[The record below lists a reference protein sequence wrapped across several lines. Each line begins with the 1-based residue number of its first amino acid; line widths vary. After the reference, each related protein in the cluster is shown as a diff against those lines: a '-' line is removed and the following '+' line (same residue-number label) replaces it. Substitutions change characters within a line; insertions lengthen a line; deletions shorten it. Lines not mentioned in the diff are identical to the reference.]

1 MTQPSTAFTR
11 IVVKVGAS
19 VLAGGSGAPEPAR
32 LANLVAQLAA
42 CVAEGRQAVL
52 VSSGAIACGM
62 AKLGLKRRP
71 ASIAQLQACAA
82 IGQGDLMWR
91 YSQAFDAYRL
101 TVAQVLLTQSDL
113 ADPARRRNAKHTL
126 QALLERRIVPIVN
139 ENDAVA
145 VDEIAFG
152 DNDRLAALV
161 GSVLEAQLIV
171 ILSDVDGFLHHG
183 QVVSRIDRLD
193 HTHHTMAL
201 GASRETTTGGMASKL
216 AAGRIAQHAGIPLVI
231 ANGRTPDVLQRILSG
246 QPEGTLIAPPGSRL
260 GEKKWWIAF
269 ALRTPRGRV
278 TVDGGA
284 AEALLHHGKSLL
296 ASGIQAVEGRF
307 DAGDPV
313 AIVDAAGE
321 ELGRGVCNFTA
332 RELSRVRGMKSAE
345 IRQLLGAKAP
355 IEVIHRD
362 NLVLTRELTLPMC
375 KRGYTP
381 EV

>member
-1 MTQPSTAFTR
+1 MTQPAVFNR

-19 VLAGGSGAPEPAR
+19 VLAGGSGAPEAER
-32 LANLVAQLAA
+32 VSNIASQVAA
-42 CVAEGRQAVL
+42 CMADGRQAVL

-62 AKLGLKRRP
+62 ARLGLKRRP
-71 ASIAQLQACAA
+71 AAIAQLQACAA
-82 IGQGDLMWR
+82 IGQGDLMGR
-91 YSQAFDAYRL
+91 YSRAFDAHRV

-113 ADPARRRNAKHTL
+113 ADAARRRNAKHTL
-126 QALLERRIVPIVN
+126 HALLERRIVPIIN

-145 VDEIAFG
+145 VEEITFG

-183 QVVSRIDRLD
+183 EVVGRIDRLD
-193 HTHHTMAL
+193 HTHHAMAL

-231 ANGRTPDVLQRILSG
+231 ANGRKPDVLARILAG
-246 QPEGTLIAPPGSRL
+246 QPEGTLIAPPSGRL

-269 ALRTPRGRV
+269 ALRAPRGRV
-278 TVDGGA
+278 AIDAGA
-284 AEALLHHGKSLL
+284 AEALLNQGKSLL

-332 RELSRVRGMKSAE
+332 RELSRVRGMKTAE

-355 IEVIHRD
+355 SEAIHRD
-362 NLVLTRELTLPMC
+362 NLVLTRELHA
-375 KRGYTP
+375 
-381 EV
+381 